1 MTKAVRATGIP
12 VSRIENPVSRPVI
25 SVSRTEIPVRT
36 ISVNEDCVDDA
47 CCVYAGFPD
56 AL

>member
-1 MTKAVRATGIP
+1 MPGMVGATGITGC
-12 VSRIENPVSRPVI
+12 RPVTP
-25 SVSRTEIPVRT
+25 VSRTEIPVRT